1 MLEKKHLSKVTSA
14 VLFGLLATG
23 HSFAAEQSKEEEKTK
38 GLEVIQVTAQKRTES
53 VQEVPIAIS
62 AFSDSDIAKI
72 GANNINDLGLLTPG
86 LETNNATATQT
97 TFNIR
102 GITTNDFGIGLD
114 AAVAVYVDGVYV
126 GRRGTSNLNFN
137 DIDRVEILKG
147 PQGTLF
153 GRNASAGAIH
163 IITKEA
169 TNDNEG
175 AVKFTFGSNEK
186 RKVELSTNF
195 MINEKMN
202 FRGGLVAN
210 ERGGYLDQADSKE
223 KYGNQKDWSLRGSLF
238 WDYDDKTDVVFRAD
252 FSDLNQESRPS
263 VSLNPG
269 YFAPA
274 DPFAP
279 IESDYDG
286 REKRKAGGVSAEVNY
301 QISDDMTF
309 TSITAYRQFTR
320 YNGMED
326 DGSANP
332 RAFFASVL
340 DEDQKQFSQEFRLNQ
355 NTEDFKWTLGAT
367 IFYEKIEQNTQAI
380 FTTAT
385 LDALA
390 VVQLQSASELEKRQ
404 VAALF
409 GLPYDQLLATPN
421 PAMLDMWPQGVGTA
435 IVYNSFIP
443 PQVIGGIAATTGL
456 GLTDIVSS
464 IVGANYY
471 KDHIESFDNESR
483 TNSAA
488 IYFDGTYSVTDKLD
502 VTLGARYTYDDK
514 EFYLHSEP
522 TNVISMPFPG
532 VSDIPF
538 SIAFIPQTANQSA
551 DWSKFTPRFV
561 VDYQWTDDVMTYA
574 SYSEGFKAGG
584 FNTLGEAPP
593 VAEETVKN
601 SEIGLK
607 STWFDNQLRFNLSAY
622 QYDYTNLQQHEL
634 IASEGSSVPS
644 YNLRNVDAEGKGYD
658 VEFIWQATDD
668 LLLTMNYG
676 KVETEYTKW
685 QFFDFENP
693 ATTASRVGEPISGM
707 PEDQANARIDYF
719 FEGMS
724 GEFNFHLSYSYTG
737 DRTQGIEGPELNPLP
752 YNPATVTGL
761 NADNTIK
768 GYSMV
773 NTRLTWQSDVHP
785 ISLSLF
791 VNNATDEEY
800 LLQIGGQ
807 GMAIGSP
814 IATPGLP
821 RMWGLE
827 FGMQF

>member
-1 MLEKKHLSKVTSA
+1 MLKTKNLSKVTSA
-14 VLFGLLATG
+14 VLFGLLTANQAI
-23 HSFAAEQSKEEEKTK
+23 AAEANAEEEIK
-38 GLEVIQVTAQKRTES
+38 GLEVIQVTAQKRSES

-62 AFSDSDIAKI
+62 AFSDEELGKI

-153 GRNASAGAIH
+153 GRNSSAGAIH
-163 IITKEA
+163 IISKDA
-169 TNDNEG
+169 TSDNEG
-175 AVKFTFGSNEK
+175 SVKFTFGSHEK

-195 MINEKMN
+195 IINEDMN

-210 ERGGYLDQADSKE
+210 ERGGYLDQAGDKE
-223 KYGNQKDWSLRGSLF
+223 KYGDQKDWALRGSLF
-238 WDYDDKTDVVFRAD
+238 WDYNSDTDVVFRAD
-252 FSDLNQESRPS
+252 FSHINQESRPS
-263 VSLNPG
+263 VSLNPS

-279 IESDYDG
+279 IESNYDG
-286 REKRKAGGVSAEVNY
+286 RERRKAGGISAEVNH
-301 QISDDMTF
+301 QVSDDLTF

-332 RAFFASVL
+332 RASFASVL
-340 DEDQKQFSQEFRLNQ
+340 DEDQYQLSQEFRLTQ

-367 IFYEKIEQNTQAI
+367 LFHENIEQETQAT

-385 LDALA
+385 FDALA
-390 VVQLQSASELEKRQ
+390 IVQLQSASELEKRQ

-409 GLPYDQLLATPN
+409 GLPYDQLLANPN
-421 PAMLDMWPQGVGTA
+421 PNMLHAWPQGVGTA
-435 IVYNSFIP
+435 IVYNNFIP
-443 PQVIGGIAATTGL
+443 QQVLGGIAASTGL
-456 GLTDIVSS
+456 GLTDIVGA

-471 KDHIESFDNESR
+471 KDHTEIFENEST

-488 IYFDGTYSVTDKLD
+488 IYFDGTYSLTDKFD
-502 VTLGARYTYDDK
+502 VTLGARYTYDEK
-514 EFYLHSEP
+514 EFYLHSTP
-522 TNVISMPFPG
+522 TNVINMPFPG
-532 VSDIPF
+532 VDDIPL
-538 SIAFIPQTANQSA
+538 SVAFIPQTANQES
-551 DWSKFTPRFV
+551 DWSKFTPRIVF
-561 VDYQWTDDVMTYA
+561 DYQWTKDIMTYA

-593 VAEETVKN
+593 VDEETVKN

-607 STWFDNQLRFNLSAY
+607 STWLDNRLRLNLSAY

-634 IASEGSSVPS
+634 IAGEGSAVPS
-644 YNLRNVDAEGKGYD
+644 YNLRNVDAEGTGYD
-658 VEFIWQATDD
+658 VELTWQATDD
-668 LLLTMNYG
+668 LIITANYG
-676 KVETEYTKW
+676 KVDTEYTKW

-693 ATTASRVGEPISGM
+693 ATTESRVGESISGM

-719 FEGMS
+719 FEGMD

-737 DRTQGIEGPELNPLP
+737 DRTQGIEGPTLNPLP
-752 YNPATVTGL
+752 YNPANVTGL
-761 NADNTIK
+761 NPDNTISS
-768 GYSMV
+768 YSLV
-773 NTRLTWQSDVHP
+773 NTRLSWESDIHP
-785 ISLSLF
+785 VTLSLF
-791 VNNATDEEY
+791 VSNLTDEEY
-800 LLQIGGQ
+800 LMQIGGQ
-807 GMAIGSP
+807 AMAIGSP

-821 RMWGLE
+821 RMWGVE

>member
-1 MLEKKHLSKVTSA
+1 MLEKKYLSRVTTA
-14 VLFGLLATG
+14 VLLGLCASG
-23 HSFAAEQSKEEEKTK
+23 QAFAAEENKKEEQNK
-38 GLEVIQVTAQKRTES
+38 GLEIIEVTAQKRTES

-62 AFSDSDIAKI
+62 AFSDSDIAKV
-72 GANNINDLGLLTPG
+72 GAANINDLGLLTPG

-153 GRNASAGAIH
+153 GRNSSAGAIH
-163 IITKEA
+163 IISKEA
-169 TNDNEG
+169 TSDNEG
-175 AVKFTFGSNEK
+175 SVKFTFGSHEK

-195 MINEKMN
+195 AINEDMN

-210 ERGGYLDQADSKE
+210 ERGGYLDQANEKE

-252 FSDLNQESRPS
+252 FSHLNQESRPS

-286 REKRKAGGVSAEVNY
+286 REKRKVAGLSAEVNY
-301 QISDDMTF
+301 DMGDDMTF
-309 TSITAYRQFTR
+309 TSISAFRQFTR

-326 DGSANP
+326 DGSAFN
-332 RAFFASVL
+332 RASFASVL
-340 DEDQKQFSQEFRLNQ
+340 DEDQRQFSQEFRLTQ
-355 NTEDFKWTLGAT
+355 NKEDFKWTLGAT
-367 IFYEKIEQNTQAI
+367 LFREDIQQTTEAL

-390 VVQLQSASELEKRQ
+390 IVQLQSISPEQAPFLGLDP
-404 VAALF
+404 ALV
-409 GLPYDQLLATPN
+409 GPNAN
-421 PAMLDMWPQGVGTA
+421 PANINSAMWPPGFGTS
-435 IVYNSFIP
+435 IVYANTIP
-443 PQVIGGIAATTGL
+443 QQTLGGIIANTGL
-456 GLTDIVSS
+456 SLEQVMAS

-471 KDHIESFDNESR
+471 KDHREVFENESI

-488 IYFDGTYSVTDKLD
+488 IYFDGTYSLTDKLD
-502 VTLGARYTYDDK
+502 VTIGARYTYDEK
-514 EFYLHSEP
+514 EFDLHSEP

-532 VSDIPF
+532 VDDIPL
-538 SIAFIPQTANQSA
+538 SIAFIPQTAHQEA

-561 VDYQWTDDVMTYA
+561 LDYQWTDDVMTYA

-601 SEIGLK
+601 SEVGLK
-607 STWFDNQLRFNLSAY
+607 STWLDNRLKLNLSAY
-622 QYDYTNLQQHEL
+622 KYDYTNLQQHEL
-634 IASEGSSVPS
+634 IAAEGSSVPT
-644 YNLRNVDAEGKGYD
+644 YNLRNVDAEGQGFD
-658 VEFIWQATDD
+658 VEFVWQATDD
-668 LLLTMNYG
+668 LMLTMNYG

-693 ATTASRVGEPISGM
+693 ATTESRVGESISGM
-707 PEDQANARIDYF
+707 PEDQANARLDYY
-719 FEGMS
+719 FEGMN

-737 DRTQGIEGPELNPLP
+737 DRTQGIDGPTLNPLP
-752 YNPATVTGL
+752 YNPANITGL
-761 NADNTIK
+761 NADNTISS
-768 GYSMV
+768 YSLV
-773 NTRLTWQSDVHP
+773 NTRLTWESDIHP
-785 ISLSLF
+785 ISLAFF
-791 VNNATDEEY
+791 VSNLTDEEY

-807 GMAIGSP
+807 AMAVGSP

-821 RMWGLE
+821 RMWGVE